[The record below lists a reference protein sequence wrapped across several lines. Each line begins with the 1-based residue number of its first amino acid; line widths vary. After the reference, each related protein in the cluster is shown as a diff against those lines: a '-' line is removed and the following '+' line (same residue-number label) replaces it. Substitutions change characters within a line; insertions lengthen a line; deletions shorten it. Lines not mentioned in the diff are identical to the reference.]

1 MVEARPFLLPR
12 KTPFGILE
20 SVAERICGLKKLD
33 SLYQQRPEGV
43 DCDNFLTYTLQAL
56 GISHQIVKGSLES
69 IPESGPVI
77 VVANH
82 PLGGVEGVILAEILR
97 KKRNDVQVLA
107 NHFLRRIP
115 ELRELFIGV
124 DVFETANAMKAN
136 IRALRDAH
144 EHLGKGGVLLVFPAG
159 SVSELDK
166 NGDVSDKVW
175 SHSVAK
181 MAKRSG
187 AAVLP
192 VYVGGRNSRTFYR
205 ARKVH
210 PIISTA
216 MLGRELLNKEG
227 MTVPLSIGELIPNKE
242 VVQFETDEAVMNY
255 LRLNTYLLGEKGT
268 YEASV
273 TADGLMPLGDAVPA
287 RVLSRELE
295 GLPPEARLCTS
306 DNMDVYCAC
315 ASDIPNMLNEIG
327 RVRETSFRAVGEGT
341 GLARDIDSYD
351 SYYHHLFIW
360 DRENRKLVGAYRLGV
375 VSEIINNYGLDGL
388 YSRSLFDYN
397 DRFLAR
403 LNQSVE
409 VGRSVVAEEYQ
420 RSLSALLML
429 WKGIAAFVMQRP
441 EHTHLFGPVSI
452 SNDYG
457 SLVRQLM
464 AETLSIH
471 YYDDELAGM
480 VAPRTPLKDDSRRF
494 WHTDMLTALTDLQQ
508 LNRIV
513 SKMADGK
520 GVPVL
525 LRQYLGLNGKLVCF
539 NVDPDFNDALDGLI
553 VVDLRN
559 VPEKTLARYMG
570 KKEAVDYL
578 TFHNIS
584 D

>member
-12 KTPFGILE
+12 KTPFGLLE
-20 SVAERICGLKKLD
+20 SFAERVCGLKKLD
-33 SLYQQRPEGV
+33 ALYQQRPEGV
-43 DCDNFLTYTLQAL
+43 DCNNFLSYTLQVL
-56 GISHQIVKGSLES
+56 GIRHQIVKGSVDTV
-69 IPESGPVI
+69 PESGPVI

-82 PLGGVEGVILAEILR
+82 PLGGVEGVILASILR
-97 KKRNDVQVLA
+97 EKRQDIKVLA

-115 ELRELFIGV
+115 ELRDLFIGV
-124 DVFETANAMKAN
+124 DVFETASAMKAN

-144 EHLGKGGVLLVFPAG
+144 EHLGNGGVLLVFPAG
-159 SVSELDK
+159 SVSELDE

-187 AAVLP
+187 ASVLP
-192 VYVGGRNSRTFYR
+192 VYVGGKNSRAFYR

-216 MLGRELLNKEG
+216 MLGRELLNKHG
-227 MTVPLSIGELIPNKE
+227 VTVPLSFGELIPNKE
-242 VVQFETDEAVMNY
+242 IKQFDNDGAVMNY
-255 LRLNTYLLGEKGT
+255 LRLNTYLLGDDGNQEQPGFA
-268 YEASV
+268 E
-273 TADGLMPLGDAVPA
+273 TAEPIADAVSPK
-287 RVLSRELE
+287 VLAKELE
-295 GLPPEARLCTS
+295 TLPPEATLCTS
-306 DNMDVYCAC
+306 ENMDVYCAS
-315 ASDIPNMLNEIG
+315 AAEIPKMLKEIG
-327 RVRETSFRAVGEGT
+327 RVREVSFRAVGEGT

-375 VSEIINNYGLDGL
+375 VSDILDKHGLDGL

-397 DRFLAR
+397 ETFLAE
-403 LNQSVE
+403 LNRSVE
-409 VGRSVVAEEYQ
+409 VGRSVVAEDYQ

-429 WKGIAAFVMQRP
+429 WKGIAAFVRQRP

-457 SLVRQLM
+457 PLVRQLM

-471 YYDDELAGM
+471 YYDDELADM
-480 VAPRTPLKDDSRRF
+480 VSPRTPLKDNARRF

-520 GVPVL
+520 GLPVL

-539 NVDPDFNDALDGLI
+539 NVDPDFNDALDG
-553 VVDLRN
+553 
-559 VPEKTLARYMG
+559 
-570 KKEAVDYL
+570 
-578 TFHNIS
+578 S
-584 D
+584 